1 MANLF
6 IRRGRGVP
14 AQTHALRRTRKT
26 ILRTVTVNDGVSV
39 THPHDHANVSASV
52 VRLRTGSSSIAAKAI
67 NCQICR
73 LIRAVRHG
81 TR

>member
-26 ILRTVTVNDGVSV
+26 ILRTVTVNGERQCDAP
-39 THPHDHANVSASV
+39 HPPASI
-52 VRLRTGSSSIAAKAI
+52 VRRRTGSSSIVTHRTAQAARI
-67 NCQICR
+67 YHC
-73 LIRAVRHG
+73 
-81 TR
+81 